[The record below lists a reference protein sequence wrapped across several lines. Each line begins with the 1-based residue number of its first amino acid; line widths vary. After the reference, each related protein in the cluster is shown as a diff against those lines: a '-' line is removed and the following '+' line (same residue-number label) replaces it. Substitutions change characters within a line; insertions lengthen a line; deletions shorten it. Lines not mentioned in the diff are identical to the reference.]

1 MLKKAIAIVLFV
13 FLFAGTVSAIEFS
26 ADTITTFKGEQQTK
40 GKMYYK
46 PDRFR
51 MDMKVHEEM
60 IVITRIDKKVVWN
73 IMTEEK
79 MYMEMPFDLKNK
91 PKVEEKFAGE
101 IDRKELGR
109 ETIDGH
115 PTIKYLITYTVDNKK
130 DQVYQ
135 WMATDINF
143 PVKTSAVD
151 GSWTQE
157 FRNVKI
163 AAQPD
168 SLFEVP
174 AGYQKMQMPQIPAG
188 VNFQRMR

>member
-79 MYMEMPFDLKNK
+79 MYMEMPFDRKNK

-174 AGYQKMQMPQIPAG
+174 AGYQKFQMPGGMNMMQ
-188 VNFQRMR
+188 FK

>member
-51 MDMKVHEEM
+51 MDMKVHEKM
-60 IVITRIDKKVVWN
+60 IVITRIDKKVLWN

-91 PKVEEKFAGE
+91 PKVEEKFEGE
-101 IDRKELGR
+101 IDRKEVGR

-115 PTIKYLITYTVDNKK
+115 PTIKYLITYKVDNKK

-174 AGYQKMQMPQIPAG
+174 AGYKKMQMPQIPAG

>member
-60 IVITRIDKKVVWN
+60 IVITRIDKKVLWN
-73 IMTEEK
+73 IMTKEK

-91 PKVEEKFAGE
+91 PKVEEKFEGE
-101 IDRKELGR
+101 IDRKEVGR

-115 PTIKYLITYTVDNKK
+115 PTIKYLITYKVDNKK

-151 GSWTQE
+151 GSWTHE